1 VLEEDPNDDP
11 KGSAEEVVEAVAGAE
26 ANGSLQERE
35 REMSELASV
44 GNDSYLEP
52 KELSN
57 ENTDDEGP
65 LFEDEGADEG
75 KTSKD
80 EAGAADLS

>member
-1 VLEEDPNDDP
+1 
-11 KGSAEEVVEAVAGAE
+11 
-26 ANGSLQERE
+26 
-35 REMSELASV
+35 MSELASV
-44 GNDSYLEP
+44 GDNSYLEP